1 MPQKRGEELKK
12 KRENAKKEGRK
23 LGTPRKI
30 FLFFCIFSKQQHL
43 WFYFKQRKEARL
55 LVFA

>member
-1 MPQKRGEELKK
+1 MLKKRGRMPKKRGE
-12 KRENAKKEGRK
+12 NVTKEGRK

-43 WFYFKQRKEARL
+43 WFYFKQWKEARL